1 MLKRVVKKL
10 SNKLGWQIRR
20 YDSNTSEVV
29 RIYRLLT
36 YHKIDLVFDVGANIG
51 QYALFLRKSGY
62 RGAIVSF
69 EPLSVAYSQLKTSS
83 SKDKLWK
90 VAPRIAIGNED
101 SEITINISANTASS
115 SVLNMLDTHID
126 VAPNSAY
133 VSSETVKVNRLDTI
147 ASKYIENS
155 SSIFLKIDT
164 QGFEKQVIEGAEQI
178 LSQVKGIQVEL
189 SLIPLYQD
197 QILFKEMIEFLNRLG
212 YDLYAIIPGF
222 SDRVTGRLLQMDGI
236 FFKNESMHS

>member
-1 MLKRVVKKL
+1 MLKKVVKNL
-10 SNKLGWQIRR
+10 INKLGWQIRR
-20 YDSNTSEVV
+20 YDSNTSEIV

-51 QYALFLRKSGY
+51 QYALLLRKAGY
-62 RGAIVSF
+62 QGEIVSF
-69 EPLSVAYSQLKTSS
+69 EPLSIAYSQLKTSS
-83 SKDKLWK
+83 STDKLWK

-115 SVLNMLDTHID
+115 SVLNMLDSHLN

-147 ASKYIENS
+147 APEYIENS

-212 YDLYAIIPGF
+212 YDLYAIVPGF

-236 FFKNESMHS
+236 FFKNESMHN

>member
-1 MLKRVVKKL
+1 MLKKVVKDL
-10 SNKLGWQIRR
+10 TNKLGWQIRR
-20 YDSNTSEVV
+20 YDSNTSEIV
-29 RIYRLLT
+29 RMYRLLT
-36 YHKIDLVFDVGANIG
+36 YHKIDLVFDIGANIG
-51 QYALFLRKSGY
+51 QYALFLRKAGY

-69 EPLSVAYSQLKTSS
+69 EPLSIAYSQLKKSS
-83 SKDKLWK
+83 SQDDLWE

-101 SEITINISANTASS
+101 SEITINLAANTASS
-115 SVLNMLDTHID
+115 SVLNMLDSHLD

-133 VSSETVKVNRLDTI
+133 VGSETVKVNKLDTI
-147 ASKYIENS
+147 APKYIENN

-189 SLIPLYQD
+189 SLIPLYHD
-197 QILFKEMIEFLNRLG
+197 QILFKEMIELLNRLG
-212 YDLYAIIPGF
+212 YDLYAIVPGF